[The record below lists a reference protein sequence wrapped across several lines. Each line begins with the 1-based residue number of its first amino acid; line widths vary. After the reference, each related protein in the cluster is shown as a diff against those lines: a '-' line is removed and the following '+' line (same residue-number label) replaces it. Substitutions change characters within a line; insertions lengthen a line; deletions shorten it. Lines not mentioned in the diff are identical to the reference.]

1 MIRTKKIGLLFA
13 ALLSSISISAG
24 CGHDCQDAGCRQGWQ
39 LKARV
44 GYNIGGTAPLGI
56 PATIRSIEAFHLT
69 PNLMVGADAMIPV
82 SHRWGVL
89 AGLYLE
95 NKGMDGEVTTKGYRM
110 KLKMDEDE
118 LDGLYTGHV
127 RQKVRQWMVTVPVQM
142 TCRVNHRLLLKAGP
156 YLSVLFDKDFYGTA
170 SDGYLRK
177 DNPTGPKVVMGTEEN
192 QWATYD
198 FPDEM
203 RTLQF
208 GLAAGLDWQFYRRLG
223 LSVNL
228 SWGLT
233 GVMKGDFK
241 TVEQTL
247 YPIYGQIG
255 FFYRLK

>member
-1 MIRTKKIGLLFA
+1 MLIA
-13 ALLSSISISAG
+13 ALLPTLSLSAADG
-24 CGHDCQDAGCRQGWQ
+24 SNSQDESRLREWQ
-39 LKARV
+39 LKVRV

-56 PATIRSIEAFHLT
+56 PSTIRSFESYHLT
-69 PNLMVGADAMIPV
+69 PSFMAGGDVMILFKK
-82 SHRWGVL
+82 RWGVL
-89 AGLYLE
+89 AGLYIE
-95 NKGMDGEVTTKGYRM
+95 NKGMDCEVTTKGYRM
-110 KLKMDEDE
+110 KLKMEDDE

-127 RQKVRQWMVTVPVQM
+127 RQKVRQWMFTVPVQLTFQLNRSLM
-142 TCRVNHRLLLKAGP
+142 FRAGP
-156 YLSVLFDKDFYGTA
+156 YLSLLFNKYFGGIA
-170 SDGYLRK
+170 FDGYLRK
-177 DNPTGPKVVMGTEEN
+177 DDPTGPKVVMGTEEN

-208 GLAAGLDWQFYRRLG
+208 GLAVGADWQFYRRFG

-228 SWGLT
+228 CWGLT

-255 FFYRLK
+255 FSYRIK